1 MVSNYFHI
9 LHFETFLVVLNVFC
23 YKWLYLSK
31 LLFVLF
37 RYYYSMSEQEVT
49 SEPENSIAN
58 NENDQNKMEVR
69 SLEQEIFVDDS
80 KRITFK
86 SFLKTNAITLIF
98 MFLSAIAMIIGL
110 FLFYWLEEELIKNA
124 GFWLII
130 SGVVAFLLTIIFGF
144 QKLE

>member
-1 MVSNYFHI
+1 
-9 LHFETFLVVLNVFC
+9 
-23 YKWLYLSK
+23 
-31 LLFVLF
+31 
-37 RYYYSMSEQEVT
+37 MSEQEVT